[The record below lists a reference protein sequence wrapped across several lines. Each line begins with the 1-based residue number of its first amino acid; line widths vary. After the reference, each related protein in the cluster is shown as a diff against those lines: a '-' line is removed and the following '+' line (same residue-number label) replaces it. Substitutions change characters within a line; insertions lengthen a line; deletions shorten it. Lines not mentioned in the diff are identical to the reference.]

1 MSLDLDARQ
10 RALLEHMGVRLDFLP
25 PLNERTVA
33 PFEAE
38 TPAPQASQTT
48 QTLRAQPSP
57 TRQPSPRPSQNTAQA
72 EPTVAAPTAVPA
84 HPSARADVS
93 QADWAQLQ
101 EAVRGCTAC
110 GLCQTRK
117 QTVFGVGTAPT
128 SDAPAAQV
136 DLMIVGEAPG
146 ENEDLQGEPFVGAA
160 GQLLDQMLAATGLT
174 RAPQGGAQGRVYITN
189 VLKCRPPG
197 NRNPQPDEVA
207 QCSPFLQRQIELV
220 QPKVLLAMGRFGA
233 QALLASQHP
242 DLQGV
247 PLGKLRGQAH
257 RHGATPVVVSYHPAY
272 LLRTPA
278 DKAKAWADWC
288 LALSLAQGA

>member
-25 PLNERTVA
+25 PLHERTVA
-33 PFEAE
+33 PIKAEA
-38 TPAPQASQTT
+38 PAQQVPQTT
-48 QTLRAQPSP
+48 QTLRARPSP

-72 EPTVAAPTAVPA
+72 EPTVIAPSAVPA

-93 QADWAQLQ
+93 QADWGQLQ
-101 EAVRGCTAC
+101 EAVRGCNAC

-128 SDAPAAQV
+128 PDAPLAPV

-174 RAPQGGAQGRVYITN
+174 RDPQGGAQGR
-189 VLKCRPPG
+189 
-197 NRNPQPDEVA
+197 
-207 QCSPFLQRQIELV
+207 
-220 QPKVLLAMGRFGA
+220 LLAMGRFGA

-242 DLQGV
+242 DLQGM
-247 PLGKLRGQAH
+247 PLGKLRGQPH
-257 RHGATPVVVSYHPAY
+257 RHGTTPVVVSYHPAY